1 MGRHAMPTP
10 AKPKPKLRD
19 RARDASLA
27 VLALLLARVLALF
40 LALCVLGFRQAE
52 PPSLA
57 APTLAL
63 EAYLEASAEKG
74 DLLVRGRR

>member
-1 MGRHAMPTP
+1 MLG
-10 AKPKPKLRD
+10 
-19 RARDASLA
+19 
-27 VLALLLARVLALF
+27 LLLACVLALF